1 MATLSELRNQH
12 NLTQRGLANEL
23 GVSVAAISSWER
35 GVTPIQPKYADDLC
49 RILAIKPDEYH
60 TLRQDT
66 LDHAKTHKARRGAP
80 KSKTT
85 AEAKQVNKTAQASSD
100 SKAEQTSKAQATAK
114 GNSANKAAQAGKAS
128 KATQPGKKD
137 KLTDLAKA
145 TKGAS
150 ATKATA
156 KADAK
161 ADTKTDAKAK
171 DGEKTKKAETSKRDA
186 TTEAAA
192 TKEGAATTNLA
203 LTAKAEPTS
212 REKNKVSGKDQP
224 IIKSQAEFDH
234 EKKARAQHFSNHQA
248 NLFRS
253 LDHDEKAKDAQEKAP
268 TKRAEQDQPSLKEKG
283 PGHDLSEG
291 KAETK
296 KAEHTKDKMGTQLFP
311 LGNFERLKRGKHRH
325 GAKNADKDQAKAANV
340 REQQD
345 QGSKGHE
352 KPEATPKKNAS
363 GKFIFQLLGK
373 GMKHGTP
380 GVEKEVQAMKD
391 PAPAA
396 HAKQQAAHPGQFGQ
410 PGQLGQPEPKSQ
422 PGQEGQPGQF
432 AHPGQDSRPS
442 QADPVGAKES
452 PLEGQDYKSLEN
464 LFQEAFE
471 GYQLKKHLPNKAKAS
486 RADMGHTSPLSYD
499 AAIPP
504 AARDLEHTM
513 DRHLT
518 QYQEQKDSQE
528 NAWKV
533 AERTPIQGQG
543 LRFVSATEMTS
554 IAAHIALLTA
564 TKQGRMLLDHLGH

>member
-12 NLTQRGLANEL
+12 NLTQRGLANQLE
-23 GVSVAAISSWER
+23 VSVAAISSWER

-49 RILAIKPDEYH
+49 RILAIRSDEFH

-80 KSKTT
+80 KSKNPTK
-85 AEAKQVNKTAQASSD
+85 AAQVNKTAQASPD
-100 SKAEQTSKAQATAK
+100 SKAEQTNKASATAK
-114 GNSANKAAQAGKAS
+114 GNPTDKATQAGKAS
-128 KATQPGKKD
+128 KATRPGKKD

-150 ATKATA
+150 ATKA
-156 KADAK
+156 KA
-161 ADTKTDAKAK
+161 KTDAKIDAKTDAKTDVKIK
-171 DGEKTKKAETSKRDA
+171 DGDKTKEAETSKLDA
-186 TTEAAA
+186 TKKAAA
-192 TKEGAATTNLA
+192 TKEGTATTNTA
-203 LTAKAEPTS
+203 LTTKAEPTS
-212 REKNKVSGKDQP
+212 KEKNKVSGKGQLV
-224 IIKSQAEFDH
+224 IKSQAEFDH

-253 LDHDEKAKDAQEKAP
+253 LDHEGEAKDGKEKVS
-268 TKRAEQDQPSLKEKG
+268 TKRAEHDQPSLKEKG
-283 PGHDLSEG
+283 SGHDLSEG
-291 KAETK
+291 KIETK
-296 KAEHTKDKMGTQLFP
+296 KTEHAKDKMGSQLFS

-325 GAKNADKDQAKAANV
+325 GAQNADKDQAKAANAH
-340 REQQD
+340 EKQD
-345 QGSKGHE
+345 QGSKSHE

-380 GVEKEVQAMKD
+380 GVEKEAAEMKE
-391 PAPAA
+391 PAPET
-396 HAKQQAAHPGQFGQ
+396 HAKQQAAHPGKLGQ
-410 PGQLGQPEPKSQ
+410 PGQK
-422 PGQEGQPGQF
+422 GQPGQF
-432 AHPGQDSRPS
+432 THPGQDSRPG
-442 QADPVGAKES
+442 QADPVGAKER

-486 RADMGHTSPLSYD
+486 TADRADVGHASPLSYD

-564 TKQGRMLLDHLGH
+564 TKQGRMLLDHLAH

>member
-12 NLTQRGLANEL
+12 NLTQRGLANQL

-49 RILAIKPDEYH
+49 RILAIRSDEFH

-80 KSKTT
+80 KSNNPTK
-85 AEAKQVNKTAQASSD
+85 AAQVKKTAQASPD
-100 SKAEQTSKAQATAK
+100 NKAEQTSKTSATAK
-114 GNSANKAAQAGKAS
+114 GSPADKKAQTGKAS
-128 KATQPGKKD
+128 KTSQQGKKD

-150 ATKATA
+150 ATKETA

-161 ADTKTDAKAK
+161 TK
-171 DGEKTKKAETSKRDA
+171 DGEKTKEAETNKLSSTTKADA
-186 TTEAAA
+186 
-192 TKEGAATTNLA
+192 
-203 LTAKAEPTS
+203 TAKAALTTKADPTS
-212 REKNKVSGKDQP
+212 QEKNKLSGKDKP
-224 IIKSQAEFDH
+224 VIKSQAEFEH
-234 EKKARAQHFSNHQA
+234 EKKARAQHFSKYQSK
-248 NLFRS
+248 LFHS
-253 LDHDEKAKDAQEKAP
+253 VDHNGETTEGQGKVP
-268 TKRAEQDQPSLKEKG
+268 TKGAEQGQPSLKEKG
-283 PGHDLSEG
+283 PGHALSG
-291 KAETK
+291 SQAGTK
-296 KAEHTKDKMGTQLFP
+296 KTEHAKEKMGTQIFT

-325 GAKNADKDQAKAANV
+325 GPQDTDNDLVKAGKAHEKQPDQA
-340 REQQD
+340 
-345 QGSKGHE
+345 SKSHE
-352 KPEATPKKNAS
+352 TTEATPKKNAS
-363 GKFIFQLLGK
+363 GKFVFQLLGK

-380 GVEKEVQAMKD
+380 GTEKEAQEITE
-391 PAPAA
+391 PAPID
-396 HAKQQAAHPGQFGQ
+396 HPRQQAAHTGQFGHREQ
-410 PGQLGQPEPKSQ
+410 ENDLGQLAR
-422 PGQEGQPGQF
+422 PGQES
-432 AHPGQDSRPS
+432 HPGQADQRETKERPL
-442 QADPVGAKES
+442 G
-452 PLEGQDYKSLEN
+452 GQDYKSLEN

-486 RADMGHTSPLSYD
+486 TADRADIDHASPLSYD

-533 AERTPIQGQG
+533 AERTPIQEQG

-564 TKQGRMLLDHLGH
+564 TKQGRMLLDHLAH